1 MPAFNYRFDTA
12 HGPLLGVLT
21 PQGLAT
27 LYLYGAE
34 RTQEVPHHAHAP
46 DLAPLARDIDAA
58 LARYFDGVE
67 EHFSGIPLHLAGT
80 DFQRR
85 VWEGALR
92 VPWGQTAT
100 YGELTT
106 TLGLGRESAR
116 AVGAALG
123 ANPVCL
129 LVPCHR
135 FLGADGSLTGYAGGL
150 AWKRRLL
157 EIEGALLPM
166 GQ

>member
-1 MPAFNYRFDTA
+1 MHAFNYRFDTPD
-12 HGPLLGVLT
+12 GPIFGDLSDAGVRRLF
-21 PQGLAT
+21 
-27 LYLYGAE
+27 LYGAE
-34 RTQEVPHHAHAP
+34 REDEFPALGEIPADV
-46 DLAPLARDIDAA
+46 A
-58 LARYFDGVE
+58 LARALDTALTRYFEGAPEDFAAIALLLE
-67 EHFSGIPLHLAGT
+67 GT

-85 VWEGALR
+85 VWDGALK

-100 YGELTT
+100 YGALTAA
-106 TLGLGRESAR
+106 LGLGRESAR

-123 ANPVCL
+123 ANPVCV

-135 FLGADGSLTGYAGGL
+135 FLVADGSLTGYAGGL

-166 GQ
+166 G